1 MMMLLST
8 ILQSNGIMELSDIKT
23 LTEVSELYQI
33 PLKTLQS
40 RLSRLEEGI
49 DYKRLGKRQPTL
61 LSPLGI
67 EKIIK

>member
-1 MMMLLST
+1 MMLLST